1 MKKFILKISFFI
13 ALFGLMSDCFAKD
26 SLVIYFSRTGDQ
38 YKVGNITEGN
48 TAIVAKIIASQKDAD
63 IFEIKPV
70 NDDYNLPYRE
80 LTELAND
87 ELEKKARPKY
97 QGALPDLSEYKEVY
111 IGSPIWWG
119 NYPMI
124 MYTVFENNDFNG
136 KTLIPFVTHQ
146 GSGLSGLDATLKT
159 LFPKSL
165 VKNGIAVRGE
175 DCQNNRD
182 NVKEQ
187 FLKWLKSIE

>member
-1 MKKFILKISFFI
+1 MKSEKAGLLIL
-13 ALFGLMSDCFAKD
+13 
-26 SLVIYFSRTGDQ
+26 
-38 YKVGNITEGN
+38 N
-48 TAIVAKIIASQKDAD
+48 
-63 IFEIKPV
+63 
-70 NDDYNLPYRE
+70 NLKQHQR
-80 LTELAND
+80 LLW
-87 ELEKKARPKY
+87 
-97 QGALPDLSEYKEVY
+97 SVY
-111 IGSPIWWG
+111 
-119 NYPMI
+119 
-124 MYTVFENNDFNG
+124 ENNDFNG

-187 FLKWLKSIE
+187 VLKWLKSIE

>member
-1 MKKFILKISFFI
+1 MDEFRYGNMKKFILKISFFI

-48 TAIVAKIIASQKDAD
+48 TA
-63 IFEIKPV
+63 
-70 NDDYNLPYRE
+70 DDYNLPYRE

-97 QGALPDLSEYKEVY
+97 QGALPDLSEYKEIY

-187 FLKWLKSIE
+187 VLKWLKSIE

>member
-1 MKKFILKISFFI
+1 
-13 ALFGLMSDCFAKD
+13 MSDCFAKD

-87 ELEKKARPKY
+87 ELEKKHVRNIRELCRIY
-97 QGALPDLSEYKEVY
+97 LNTMRFISVL
-111 IGSPIWWG
+111 
-119 NYPMI
+119 
-124 MYTVFENNDFNG
+124 
-136 KTLIPFVTHQ
+136 
-146 GSGLSGLDATLKT
+146 LSG
-159 LFPKSL
+159 
-165 VKNGIAVRGE
+165 GE
-175 DCQNNRD
+175 NTR
-182 NVKEQ
+182 
-187 FLKWLKSIE
+187 